1 MSTVGDWPRVSVV
14 VAARNAAGTLG
25 PCLESLG
32 RLTYP
37 KVEILVADDGSS
49 DDTAA
54 IALRS
59 GAMVVP
65 SNGRGPSAARNLAVA
80 RATGEVLAFTDADCT
95 VDPGWLTAL
104 VAALRTAGVASA
116 GGRQVNA
123 VGGVAASAESSRLD
137 AFFRFVSIVSDYTR
151 SATGPREVAH
161 NASCTS
167 AYWRRAFEE
176 AGGFREG
183 LWPGEDV
190 DLDRRVR
197 LCGHRCLF
205 TPDAVVVHHRPAAQG
220 WLWSTMWRYGAAQ
233 ARLVV
238 LHGPFRALHVLPIVL
253 VLALAAQAL
262 LLVWW
267 ARPLV
272 VAIDLLAGAAGLL
285 MLARAAH
292 PSMWPAVVRQLA
304 VSLVA
309 WHAGF
314 FGTLLRP
321 RQWWRRQDVGD
332 RPPSG

>member
-1 MSTVGDWPRVSVV
+1 M
-14 VAARNAAGTLG
+14 
-25 PCLESLG
+25 
-32 RLTYP
+32 
-37 KVEILVADDGSS
+37 
-49 DDTAA
+49 
-54 IALRS
+54 
-59 GAMVVP
+59 
-65 SNGRGPSAARNLAVA
+65 
-80 RATGEVLAFTDADCT
+80 
-95 VDPGWLTAL
+95 TAL

-137 AFFRFVSIVSDYTR
+137 AFFRFVSIVSDDTR

-190 DLDRRVR
+190 DLDWRVR
-197 LCGHRCLF
+197 AFAAIVVCSRP
-205 TPDAVVVHHRPAAQG
+205 TRWSSTIAAVQG

-253 VLALAAQAL
+253 VSALAAQAL

-272 VAIDLLAGAAGLL
+272 VAIDFLAGAAGLL